1 MLGGGLV
8 PRGQLAQCSSD
19 PASGRCGGA
28 RPHVTWNEA
37 GRHGWGWVRA
47 AVLMDDEHMRGRVT
61 KGWMDGEIATRGKAS
76 TLAGTPIGA
85 MTIVWCRSM
94 WIVRIHGA
102 VPRQSCPAIGR
113 ELPGT
118 AGAPCRRAS
127 ATEQVGPRQPP
138 RTSLWVCTSRIHREG
153 RLVHPRNDG
162 RPARRSRVNLL
173 DVKPPADMEHEPEPR
188 ARLDRKPKGRCNS
201 LMPVLLL
208 VFEVPAGS
216 GARLPSH
223 LPPQPPRCWPS

>member
-1 MLGGGLV
+1 M
-8 PRGQLAQCSSD
+8 RLAD
-19 PASGRCGGA
+19 
-28 RPHVTWNEA
+28 N
-37 GRHGWGWVRA
+37 GWGWCA

-85 MTIVWCRSM
+85 MTIVRCRSL

-113 ELPGT
+113 EHPGT

-138 RTSLWVCTSRIHREG
+138 RTSLWVCTPRIHREG

-162 RPARRSRVNLL
+162 RPARRSRHNL
-173 DVKPPADMEHEPEPR
+173 PDMFRRHRPTWSTSQNP
-188 ARLDRKPKGRCNS
+188 G
-201 LMPVLLL
+201 PVCWRTKRP
-208 VFEVPAGS
+208 VQFPDGCAVAGV
-216 GARLPSH
+216 
-223 LPPQPPRCWPS
+223 

>member
-1 MLGGGLV
+1 M
-8 PRGQLAQCSSD
+8 RLAD
-19 PASGRCGGA
+19 
-28 RPHVTWNEA
+28 N
-37 GRHGWGWVRA
+37 GWGWCA

-76 TLAGTPIGA
+76 TLAATPIGA

-113 ELPGT
+113 EHPGT

-127 ATEQVGPRQPP
+127 ATEEVGPRQPP

-162 RPARRSRVNLL
+162 RPARRSRVNLPGY
-173 DVKPPADMEHEPEPR
+173 VSSPRADMEHEPEPR
-188 ARLDRKPKGRCNS
+188 AG
-201 LMPVLLL
+201 LLRSKH
-208 VFEVPAGS
+208 PTAI
-216 GARLPSH
+216 R
-223 LPPQPPRCWPS
+223 

>member
-1 MLGGGLV
+1 M
-8 PRGQLAQCSSD
+8 
-19 PASGRCGGA
+19 
-28 RPHVTWNEA
+28 
-37 GRHGWGWVRA
+37 
-47 AVLMDDEHMRGRVT
+47 MDDEHMRGRVT

-113 ELPGT
+113 EHPGT

-162 RPARRSRVNLL
+162 RPARRSRVNLP
-173 DVKPPADMEHEPEPR
+173 DMFRPHRPTWSTSQNPGPA
-188 ARLDRKPKGRCNS
+188 ASGKPKGRCNS

>member
-1 MLGGGLV
+1 M
-8 PRGQLAQCSSD
+8 RLAD
-19 PASGRCGGA
+19 
-28 RPHVTWNEA
+28 N
-37 GRHGWGWVRA
+37 GWGWCA

-85 MTIVWCRSM
+85 MTIVRCRSM

-113 ELPGT
+113 EHPGT

-127 ATEQVGPRQPP
+127 AMEQVGPRQPP

-162 RPARRSRVNLL
+162 RPARRSRVNLPGC
-173 DVKPPADMEHEPEPR
+173 VKPTGRHGAR
-188 ARLDRKPKGRCNS
+188 ARTQG
-201 LMPVLLL
+201 PVCWQTKRPLQFPDACA
-208 VFEVPAGS
+208 VAGV
-216 GARLPSH
+216 
-223 LPPQPPRCWPS
+223 

>member
-1 MLGGGLV
+1 M
-8 PRGQLAQCSSD
+8 RLAD
-19 PASGRCGGA
+19 
-28 RPHVTWNEA
+28 N
-37 GRHGWGWVRA
+37 GWGWCA

-85 MTIVWCRSM
+85 MTIVRCRSM

-113 ELPGT
+113 EHPGT

-127 ATEQVGPRQPP
+127 AMEQVGPRQPP

-153 RLVHPRNDG
+153 RRVHPRNDG
-162 RPARRSRVNLL
+162 RPARRSRVNLPGC
-173 DVKPPADMEHEPEPR
+173 VKPTGRHGAR
-188 ARLDRKPKGRCNS
+188 ARTQGPLHLGNQK
-201 LMPVLLL
+201 
-208 VFEVPAGS
+208 AG
-216 GARLPSH
+216 AIR
-223 LPPQPPRCWPS
+223 